1 MSCNHHDISA
11 YFWRM
16 GKITIAID
24 GYSSTGKST
33 IAKRLAAALGYIYV
47 DTGAMYRAVTLFALN
62 HGFVNEKGQLDSAAL
77 IDKLSEVNLKF
88 VPNTETGRSDMFL
101 NDENVERE
109 IRSMRVSG
117 FVSPVAAIKEVREKL
132 VKIQQEM
139 GKDKGIVMD
148 GRDIGTVVFPDA
160 ELKLFMTAS
169 PETRAARR
177 YKELLEKGEEVTY
190 TEVLKNVEERD
201 RIDST
206 RTISPLTKAKDAI
219 EFDNSDMGLEE
230 QFERIYDFS
239 QRVIAKEG

>member
-33 IAKRLAAALGYIYV
+33 IAKRLAAALNYIYV

-62 HGFVNEKGQLDSAAL
+62 SGLVSDKGDVDVEAL
-77 IDKLSEVNLKF
+77 IDKLSGIHLKF
-88 VPNTETGRSDMFL
+88 VPNKKTGRSDMFL
-101 NDENVERE
+101 NDENVEQE
-109 IRSMRVSG
+109 IRSMRVSA

-190 TEVLKNVEERD
+190 AEVLKNVEERD
-201 RIDST
+201 RVDST

-239 QRVIAKEG
+239 QRVIAKYV

>member
-1 MSCNHHDISA
+1 MEQ
-11 YFWRM
+11 
-16 GKITIAID
+16 GAIND
-24 GYSSTGKST
+24 KGE
-33 IAKRLAAALGYIYV
+33 V
-47 DTGAMYRAVTLFALN
+47 D
-62 HGFVNEKGQLDSAAL
+62 EAAL
-77 IDKLSEVNLKF
+77 IDQLSDIHLKF
-88 VPNTETGRSDMFL
+88 IPNKETGRSEMFL
-101 NDENVERE
+101 NDKNVERE

-117 FVSPVAAIKEVREKL
+117 FVSKVAAIKEVREKL
-132 VKIQQEM
+132 VKIQQAM

-169 PETRAARR
+169 PEKRAARR

-190 TEVLKNVEERD
+190 AEVLKNVEERD

-206 RTISPLTKAKDAI
+206 RSISPLTQAKDAI

-230 QFERIYDFS
+230 QFERVHDYS

>member
-1 MSCNHHDISA
+1 MLRIAVDGTASA
-11 YFWRM
+11 
-16 GKITIAID
+16 GKGALAR
-24 GYSSTGKST
+24 GV
-33 IAKRLAAALGYIYV
+33 AAALRLSYV
-47 DTGAMYRAVTLFALN
+47 DTGAMYRTVGLFGMRL
-62 HGFVNEKGQLDSAAL
+62 GFVGPEGVAEPHEESVLGLAELAQSLTFDFIYDEQKDNPWRVFVAGEDVSNSLRTQEVGSAA
-77 IDKLSEVNLKF
+77 S
-88 VPNTETGRSDMFL
+88 
-101 NDENVERE
+101 
-109 IRSMRVSG
+109 
-117 FVSPVAAIKEVREKL
+117 FVSSIPEVRRALFECQRRL
-132 VKIQQEM
+132 ADQSSVI
-139 GKDKGIVMD
+139 MD

-190 TEVLKNVEERD
+190 AEVLKNVEERD

-239 QRVIAKEG
+239 QRVIAKYV